1 MLIALALVQD
11 VALTQLSVAGGRA
24 NLVLLAVVAWGLLR
38 GPAEGMIWA
47 FIGGMVLDL
56 FSGGP
61 MGGITLALLIVAFL
75 AGQQWG
81 SELGLAYIQ
90 LILVTLMLSF
100 LYHILLLLVLGWRGY
115 PVDWAYSLPRV
126 AAPSAALNAVVAPF
140 IYRPLVWLDRRTRPE
155 GLTFDV

>member
-1 MLIALALVQD
+1 M
-11 VALTQLSVAGGRA
+11 TQLSVGGGQPDI
-24 NLVLLAVVAWGLLR
+24 VLLAIVAWGLLR

-47 FIGGMVLDL
+47 FMGGLLLDL

-61 MGGITLALLIVAFL
+61 MGGITLALLLVAFV

-90 LILVTLMLSF
+90 LILLTLILSF
-100 LYHILLLLVLGWRGY
+100 LYHVLLLLILSWRGY
-115 PVDWAYSLPRV
+115 PVNWAYSLPQI
-126 AAPSAALNAVVAPF
+126 AAPSAVLNAVLAPF